1 MITMLE
7 KRVQVPLAIK
17 MSPPTQNEKSQLFVL
32 ISIAGI
38 TALVMFLFEDA
49 KQLILPHVR
58 IWQSHALTITF
69 TSMLATGVAYFVTG
83 RLTLI
88 NAELE
93 IRISERTSEIEEA
106 NRKLKV
112 DSHQLTILSRMGEAL
127 QTCRDIEEISAVIR
141 EFGQQA
147 FTGASGT
154 LWTISES
161 RNIVEAV
168 TSWGGS
174 SPVEQV
180 FAPED
185 CWALRQGRL
194 HLVKTASGRVCRHIG
209 ANGAFPSL
217 CVPLM
222 AHGETLGLLHI
233 QGGISESGS
242 SNAPPDAQI
251 ESTKQFTTAMARHIA
266 LALANLKLSE
276 KLRNQSIRDAL
287 TGLFNRRYMEES
299 LERELRRAVRNN
311 QPVALLMIDIDHFK
325 QFNDTFGHQ
334 AGDTLLRAFG
344 NFLKQRTRGQDVAC
358 RYGGE
363 EFVLILS
370 DAAIEGACQRAEI
383 LRKEL
388 TELMV
393 QHAGQPLAAISI
405 SIGVAACPKHGTT
418 AEELVRAA
426 DQALYHAKVDGRDR
440 VVVA

>member
-1 MITMLE
+1 M
-7 KRVQVPLAIK
+7 
-17 MSPPTQNEKSQLFVL
+17 MSPPTQNQKSRLFILV
-32 ISIAGI
+32 SITGI
-38 TALVMFLFEDA
+38 TALLMFLFEDA
-49 KQLILPHVR
+49 KQLLLPNVR
-58 IWQSHALTITF
+58 IWESHAITIIF
-69 TSMLATGVAYFVTG
+69 TSILATGVAYFVSG
-83 RLTLI
+83 RLTSI
-88 NAELE
+88 NAALEL
-93 IRISERTSEIEEA
+93 RISERTAEIEEA

-154 LWTISES
+154 LWAISES

-168 TSWGGS
+168 TFWGGP
-174 SPVEQV
+174 SPMEQV

-185 CWALRQGRL
+185 CWGLRQGRL
-194 HLVKTASGRVCRHIG
+194 HLVETASGRLCRHIG
-209 ANGAFPSL
+209 ANGSFPSL

-222 AHGETLGLLHI
+222 AHSETLGLLHI
-233 QGGISESGS
+233 QGGISESAS
-242 SNAPPDAQI
+242 SNALPDAQI

-311 QPVALLMIDIDHFK
+311 QQVALLMIDIDHFK
-325 QFNDTFGHQ
+325 QFNDNFGHQ

-370 DAAIEGACQRAEI
+370 DAAVEGACQRAEI

-405 SIGVAACPKHGTT
+405 SIGVAAFPKHGTT

-426 DQALYHAKVDGRDR
+426 DQALYQAKVAGRDR
-440 VVVA
+440 AVVA